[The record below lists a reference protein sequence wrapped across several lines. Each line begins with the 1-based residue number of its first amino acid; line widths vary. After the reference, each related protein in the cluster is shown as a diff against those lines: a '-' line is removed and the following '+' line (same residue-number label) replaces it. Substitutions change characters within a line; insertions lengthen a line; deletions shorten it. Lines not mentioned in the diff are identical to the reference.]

1 MGKKGNGSDM
11 QLGLTTG
18 EQPLSPRFLLRA
30 ADAAPTAAAPV
41 LLAMEEQPRLRA
53 LAGRCF
59 EHAGDVEEALQ
70 LVLSSTGIQRSRC
83 CILAPA
89 CVLWCSWWGQD
100 HGAGA
105 RGRRG

>member
-18 EQPLSPRFLLRA
+18 DQPSSPPNLLRRA
-30 ADAAPTAAAPV
+30 ANASPAPAAPV

-70 LVLSSTGIQRSRC
+70 LVLSSNGIQRSRYVC
-83 CILAPA
+83 TFARA
-89 CVLWCSWWGQD
+89 RVLWCSW
-100 HGAGA
+100 
-105 RGRRG
+105 